1 MRRLRIKESNIPTD
15 IQNIQAN
22 VPDINMKN
30 SYLRGHGA
38 PHRLPGVRRWEQ
50 EYSTG
55 PLVYTPYYNN
65 IGLVLDPYVVLGLLG
80 FLVFVFY
87 VTFNFIN
94 NNGKRRFKRTTEEN
108 NSIIYLSMNLLS
120 NL

>member
-1 MRRLRIKESNIPTD
+1 MFRRYRNNVRIRDQRLSGKLRYIPPEKPILEGKLFSKKIPMRRLRIKESNIPTD
-15 IQNIQAN
+15 IQNIQTN

-65 IGLVLDPYVVLGLLG
+65 IGYSFPC
-80 FLVFVFY
+80 
-87 VTFNFIN
+87 
-94 NNGKRRFKRTTEEN
+94 
-108 NSIIYLSMNLLS
+108 
-120 NL
+120 